1 MEWIFLKK
9 SRWNVA
15 SKLEATRAVK
25 RLYAT
30 LDTRKSTHKKCICSK
45 KKTRTQ
51 IIAAV
56 TRIKQTRA
64 FTCIQRGMEWETP
77 SQTRQTPTVVGG
89 ATGGRGVESVW
100 N

>member
-45 KKTRTQ
+45 KQEHKLSPR
-51 IIAAV
+51 
-56 TRIKQTRA
+56 
-64 FTCIQRGMEWETP
+64 
-77 SQTRQTPTVVGG
+77 
-89 ATGGRGVESVW
+89 
-100 N
+100 

>member
-25 RLYAT
+25 RLYGH
-30 LDTRKSTHKKCICSK
+30 LIRVN
-45 KKTRTQ
+45 Q
-51 IIAAV
+51 
-56 TRIKQTRA
+56 RIKSAFAQKNKNTNYRRGNKDQTDEGLYMHTERDGMGNT
-64 FTCIQRGMEWETP
+64 FT
-77 SQTRQTPTVVGG
+77 
-89 ATGGRGVESVW
+89 